1 MLRRMFGMGMGELLL
16 ILVVALLVVG
26 PDKLPQAAK
35 AIGKGIRDFRRH
47 TIDLQSTLE
56 QDEKLG
62 EAVRELRSALRDDP
76 FRPLRTTLRGPV
88 LPDATT
94 PPPPPESESVSEAGS
109 GAAAASADVAGP
121 GGAFGASPAA
131 GSGAADAAGGPP
143 VVVPAAGTV
152 PKQPAGT
159 RQAVIERPAKADD
172 PAHG

>member
-76 FRPLRTTLRGPV
+76 FRPLRTPLRAPV
-88 LPDATT
+88 LPDAPT
-94 PPPPPESESVSEAGS
+94 PSPALPDAASVSDTAAPGSEAGS
-109 GAAAASADVAGP
+109 PAGP
-121 GGAFGASPAA
+121 PA
-131 GSGAADAAGGPP
+131 
-143 VVVPAAGTV
+143 VVPAAGTV
-152 PKQPAGT
+152 PKQPPGT
-159 RQAVIERPAKADD
+159 RQAVLEPPPRPDD
-172 PAHG
+172 SSDPPHG